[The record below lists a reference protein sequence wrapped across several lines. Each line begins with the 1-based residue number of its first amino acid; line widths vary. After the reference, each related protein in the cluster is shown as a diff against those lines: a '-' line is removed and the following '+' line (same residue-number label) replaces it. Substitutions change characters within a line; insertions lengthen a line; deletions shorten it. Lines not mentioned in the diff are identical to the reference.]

1 VTFRSALTAPWSLR
15 RRLVLAILA
24 LLLVVSAIVGAVSV
38 LALHQSLTMRLDD
51 QVRQSLGFA
60 ERNGSG
66 LAIGGDGPSRRVGTV
81 SYLSDTASG
90 AVQGIYIGENGEP
103 TALTAAQN
111 KILAGVTPAPD
122 GTPGPQ
128 PVVTVDL
135 GGSLGQFRVA
145 ADHVRF
151 TPTGDA
157 GVLAVGQSLSEV
169 NATTGSLLLIFVI
182 ITLLA
187 LVAAG
192 IATTIIVRLA
202 LRPLDRVAETAAR
215 VAELP
220 LDKGEVA
227 LAERVPEKDT
237 DPCTEVGKVGDA
249 LNRMLGHV
257 EDALVSR
264 EQSENKV
271 RKFVA
276 DASHELR
283 TPLAS
288 IRGYSE
294 LTRRSGLELHPDI
307 QRSLGRIES
316 ESIRMGSL
324 VEDLLLLARLDE
336 GRELVLGDVDLLPIV
351 VDAVGDAAVAGP
363 DHVWNLADLPEEP
376 VVVVGDGGRLHQ
388 VIANILANARTH
400 TPEGTTV
407 DVALTVEE
415 GAAVVTIR
423 DDGPGIPDELQ
434 PVMFERFA
442 RGDSSRSRATGSTG
456 LGLAIVAAVVDGHG
470 GSVEVA
476 SAPGDTRFTVR
487 LPLRAR

>member
-1 VTFRSALTAPWSLR
+1 MTLRSALTAPWSLR

-38 LALHQSLTMRLDD
+38 LALHQSLTMRLDK
-51 QVRQSLGFA
+51 QVQNSLVIV
-60 ERNGSG
+60 ERSG
-66 LAIGGDGPSRRVGTV
+66 QIGAIGDDGPGRRVGSVTYV
-81 SYLSDTASG
+81 ADSTTG
-90 AVQGIYIGENGEP
+90 AAQAVYVNESGEP
-103 TALTAAQN
+103 SALTAAQQ
-111 KILAGVTPAPD
+111 KVLAAVPPPSGD
-122 GTPGPQ
+122 RSGTPVP
-128 PVVTVDL
+128 VTVDL

-145 ADHVRF
+145 ADLVRI
-151 TPTGDA
+151 PVTGDP
-157 GVLAVGQSLSEV
+157 GVLVVGQSLSEV
-169 NATTGSLLLIFVI
+169 NATTGSLVLIFLLI
-182 ITLLA
+182 TLVA

-192 IATTIIVRLA
+192 VATAVIVRLA
-202 LRPLDRVAETAAR
+202 LRPLDRVAATAAR

-220 LDKGEVA
+220 LDKGDVA

-237 DPCTEVGKVGDA
+237 DPRTEVGKVGDA

-294 LTRRSGLELHPDI
+294 LTRRSGIELHPDI

-316 ESIRMGSL
+316 ESIRMGDL

-363 DHVWNLADLPEEP
+363 DHVWNLGPLPEEP
-376 VVVVGDGGRLHQ
+376 VIVLGDAGRLHQ
-388 VIANILANARTH
+388 VIVNVLANARIH
-400 TPEGTTV
+400 TPAGTTV
-407 DVALTVEE
+407 DVGLTVE
-415 GAAVVTIR
+415 GDTAVVTVR
-423 DDGPGIPDELQ
+423 DDGPGIPEDLQ
-434 PVMFERFA
+434 PVLFERFA

-470 GSVEVA
+470 GVVEVA
-476 SAPGDTRFTVR
+476 SRPGDTRFTVR
-487 LPLRAR
+487 LPLRPR